1 MSTLLLKKLNHKN
14 QNIIVI
20 SPPDEFKAETD
31 AIKKTGT
38 KITVLTLKG
47 ISEVKQVGFILSFV
61 QTKNEV
67 EKIIS
72 SIFDKLETDAL
83 VWFAYSKGSS
93 KKYKAE
99 INRDR
104 GWEALGKK
112 GFEAVR
118 AVAIDLDWSGI
129 RFRQVTFIK
138 TMKRNSS
145 LSMTTAGKTRTD
157 KK

>member
-1 MSTLLLKKLNHKN
+1 M
-14 QNIIVI
+14 
-20 SPPDEFKAETD
+20 
-31 AIKKTGT
+31 
-38 KITVLTLKG
+38 
-47 ISEVKQVGFILSFV
+47 
-61 QTKNEV
+61 
-67 EKIIS
+67 
-72 SIFDKLETDAL
+72 
-83 VWFAYSKGSS
+83 VWFAYPKGSS